1 MSVNINKEKCKGC
14 GLCVK
19 ACPFDSITMDGK
31 LAVIG
36 STCSECGVCVDSCK
50 FDAIV
55 KIDDMQSD
63 INKDDYRGV
72 WVFAEQRD
80 GKLMNVAKELLGE
93 GRKLA
98 DHLGTELCSII
109 LGENVDEMAKE
120 LVSFG
125 AEKVYIADDKELA
138 SYRSDTYT
146 KVITQA
152 IEKYKP
158 EIVLMGA
165 THIGRDLGPCLAIK
179 SKTGLT
185 ADCTKLEI
193 GDEERNL
200 HQTRPAFGGNLM
212 ATILCPYSRP
222 QMATVRPGVM
232 QAAEADAS
240 RQGEIIKLDVALDEN
255 DLRAKVLEIVKSTKH
270 KVSLSD
276 AEVIVA
282 GGNGLGDPKGFEL
295 IQQLADKFNGV
306 VGATRAAVDSGWI
319 AHSHLVGQT
328 GTTVRPKIYFACG
341 ISGAIQHLSGMTDSE
356 FIIAINNN
364 KNAPIFKVADYG
376 LVGDLYEIIPMILEE
391 LEGIDIQG
399 GH

>member
-1 MSVNINKEKCKGC
+1 MSVNINKDKCKGC

-19 ACPFDSITMDGK
+19 ACPEDAIKMEGK
-31 LAVIG
+31 LAVINENC
-36 STCSECGVCVDSCK
+36 TECGLCVESCK

-80 GKLMNVAKELLGE
+80 GKLMSVAIELLGE
-93 GRKLA
+93 GKKLA
-98 DHLGTELCSII
+98 EELGTELSAI
-109 LGENVDEMAKE
+109 LLGDGVSKQAEELIKYGAK
-120 LVSFG
+120 
-125 AEKVYIADDKELA
+125 KVYLADNSELK

-146 KVITQA
+146 KVITEA

-179 SKTGLT
+179 CKTGLT

-222 QMATVRPGVM
+222 QMSTVRPGVM
-232 QAAEADAS
+232 EAAVYDE
-240 RQGEIIKLDVALDEN
+240 QGTGEMIPLGVNLNED

-276 AEVIVA
+276 AEIIVA
-282 GGNGLGDPKGFEL
+282 GGNGLGDAEGFKLLEKF
-295 IQQLADKFNGV
+295 ADKLGGV

-356 FIIAINNN
+356 YIVAINTN

-376 LVGDLYEIIPMILEE
+376 LVGDLYQIIPEIMEQWDSIKKEE
-391 LEGIDIQG
+391 I
-399 GH
+399 

>member
-1 MSVNINKEKCKGC
+1 ME
-14 GLCVK
+14 
-19 ACPFDSITMDGK
+19 GK
-31 LAVIG
+31 LAVINENC
-36 STCSECGVCVDSCK
+36 TECGVCVEACK

-80 GKLMNVAKELLGE
+80 GKLMSVAVELLGE
-93 GRKLA
+93 GKKLA
-98 DHLGTELCSII
+98 DTLGTELCAVL
-109 LGENVDEMAKE
+109 LGED
-120 LVSFG
+120 VSEQAEKLIAYG
-125 AEKVYIADDKELA
+125 AEKVYLADNSELV
-138 SYRSDTYT
+138 SYRSGTYSR
-146 KVITQA
+146 VITAA

-158 EIVLMGA
+158 EILLMGA
-165 THIGRDLGPCLAIK
+165 THIGRDLGPCLAIN

-232 QAAEADAS
+232 EAAVYDAS
-240 RQGEIIKLDVALDEN
+240 QKGEIIKLDVNFHED

-270 KVSLSD
+270 AVSLSD
-276 AEVIVA
+276 AEVIVS
-282 GGNGLGDPKGFEL
+282 GGNGLGSAEGFKLLEQFAEKL
-295 IQQLADKFNGV
+295 GGV

-328 GTTVRPKIYFACG
+328 GVTVRPKIYFACG
-341 ISGAIQHLSGMTDSE
+341 ISGAIQHLSGMTGSE
-356 FIIAINNN
+356 YIVAINTN

-376 LVGDLYEIIPMILEE
+376 LVGDLYKIIPEIMSRL
-391 LEGIDIQG
+391 DNDK
-399 GH
+399 

>member
-1 MSVNINKEKCKGC
+1 ME
-14 GLCVK
+14 
-19 ACPFDSITMDGK
+19 GK
-31 LAVIG
+31 LAVIN
-36 STCSECGVCVDSCK
+36 TNCTECGLCVESCK

-72 WVFAEQRD
+72 WVFAEQRE
-80 GKLMNVAKELLGE
+80 GHLMSVAIELLGE
-93 GRKLA
+93 GKKLA
-98 DHLGTELCSII
+98 DELGTELCAI
-109 LGENVDEMAKE
+109 LLGDDVSKQAEE
-120 LVSFG
+120 LTRYG
-125 AEKVYIADDKELA
+125 AQKVYLADNSELK

-146 KVITQA
+146 KVITEA

-222 QMATVRPGVM
+222 QMSTVRPGVM
-232 QAAEADAS
+232 EAAVYDEHKT
-240 RQGEIIKLDVALDEN
+240 GEIINLEVNLNED

-276 AEVIVA
+276 AEIIVA
-282 GGNGLGDPKGFEL
+282 GGNGLGDAEGFKLLEKF
-295 IQQLADKFNGV
+295 ADKLGGV

-356 FIIAINNN
+356 YIVAINSN

-376 LVGDLYEIIPMILEE
+376 LVGDLYQIIPEIMEQLDQVSKEE
-391 LEGIDIQG
+391 I
-399 GH
+399 

>member
-1 MSVNINKEKCKGC
+1 MSVQINKEKCKGC
-14 GLCVK
+14 TLCVK
-19 ACPFDSITMDGK
+19 ACPFDALAMEGK
-31 LAVIG
+31 LAVINENC
-36 STCSECGVCVDSCK
+36 TECGVCVETCK

-80 GKLMNVAKELLGE
+80 GKLMSVAIELLGE

-98 DHLGTELCSII
+98 DELGTELCAIF
-109 LGENVDEMAKE
+109 LGED
-120 LVSFG
+120 VSNEAEKLIAYG
-125 AEKVYIADDKELA
+125 AEKVYLAEDSELK
-138 SYRSDTYT
+138 SYRPGAYS
-146 KVITQA
+146 KVITAA
-152 IEKYKP
+152 IETYKP
-158 EIVLMGA
+158 EILLMGA
-165 THIGRDLGPCLAIK
+165 THIGRDLGPCLAIN

-200 HQTRPAFGGNLM
+200 YQTRPAFGGNLM

-232 QAAEADAS
+232 KAAEYDAS
-240 RQGEIIKLDVALDEN
+240 RTGEIINLAVDLDEY

-270 KVSLSD
+270 AVSLSD

-282 GGNGLGDPKGFEL
+282 GGNGLGGPEGFEL
-295 IQQLADKFNGV
+295 LEQFAEKLGGV

-341 ISGAIQHLSGMTDSE
+341 ISGAIQHLSGMSDSE
-356 FIIAINNN
+356 YIVAINTN

-376 LVGDLYEIIPMILEE
+376 LVGDLYKIIPEIMEQ
-391 LEGIDIQG
+391 IDQLNN
-399 GH
+399 

>member
-1 MSVNINKEKCKGC
+1 
-14 GLCVK
+14 
-19 ACPFDSITMDGK
+19 MDGK
-31 LAVIG
+31 LAVINENC
-36 STCSECGVCVDSCK
+36 TECGVCVETCK

-80 GKLMNVAKELLGE
+80 GKLMSVAIELLGE

-98 DHLGTELCSII
+98 EALNTELCAVL
-109 LGENVDEMAKE
+109 LGENVREQAEK
-120 LVSFG
+120 LIAHG
-125 AEKVYIADDKELA
+125 AEKVYFADHSELK
-138 SYRSDTYT
+138 SYRPGAYSR
-146 KVITQA
+146 VITDA
-152 IEKYKP
+152 VNMYKP
-158 EIVLMGA
+158 EILLMGA
-165 THIGRDLGPCLAIK
+165 THIGRDLGPCLAINL
-179 SKTGLT
+179 KTGLT

-200 HQTRPAFGGNLM
+200 YQTRPAFGGNLM
-212 ATILCPYSRP
+212 ATITCPYSRP

-232 QAAEADAS
+232 EPAVSDAS
-240 RQGEIIKLDVALDEN
+240 RKGEIVDISVKFDEK

-270 KVSLSD
+270 AVSLSD

-282 GGNGLGDPKGFEL
+282 GGNGLGGPEGFEL
-295 IQQLADKFNGV
+295 IQQLADKLGGV

-341 ISGAIQHLSGMTDSE
+341 ISGAIQHLSGMSDSDY
-356 FIIAINNN
+356 IVAINTN

-376 LVGDLYEIIPMILEE
+376 LVGDLYKIIPEIMSQIDQLEK
-391 LEGIDIQG
+391 EGM
-399 GH
+399 

>member
-1 MSVNINKEKCKGC
+1 MAVNVNKEKCKGC

-19 ACPFDSITMDGK
+19 SCPFDAIKMEGK

-36 STCSECGVCVDSCK
+36 EGCTECGACVDACK
-50 FDAIV
+50 LDAIV

-80 GKLMNVAKELLGE
+80 GKLMGVASELLGE

-98 DHLGTELCSII
+98 DELKTELCAIV
-109 LGENVDEMAKE
+109 LGDSVSEIADE
-120 LVSFG
+120 LVSYG
-125 AEKVYIADDKELA
+125 AEKVYVADDKELA

-146 KVITQA
+146 KVIIDA
-152 IEKYKP
+152 INEYKP

-165 THIGRDLGPCLAIK
+165 THIGRDLGPCLAIRA
-179 SKTGLT
+179 KTGLT

-193 GDEERNL
+193 DDDERNL

-232 QAAEADAS
+232 EAAAPNKS
-240 RQGEIIKLDVALDEN
+240 REGQIINLSVELGAE
-255 DLRAKVLEIVKSTKH
+255 DLRAKVLEVVKSAKEA
-270 KVSLSD
+270 VSLTD

-282 GGNGLGDPKGFEL
+282 GGNGLGDADGFKLLQE
-295 IQQLADKFNGV
+295 LADKFDGGV
-306 VGATRAAVDSGWI
+306 VAASRAAVDSGWI
-319 AHSHLVGQT
+319 EHNRLVGQT

-341 ISGAIQHLSGMTDSE
+341 ISGAIQHRAGMDGSE
-356 FIIAINNN
+356 CIIAINNN

-376 LVGDLYEIIPMILEE
+376 LVGDLYQIVPQIIEE
-391 LEGIDIQG
+391 LSK
-399 GH
+399 